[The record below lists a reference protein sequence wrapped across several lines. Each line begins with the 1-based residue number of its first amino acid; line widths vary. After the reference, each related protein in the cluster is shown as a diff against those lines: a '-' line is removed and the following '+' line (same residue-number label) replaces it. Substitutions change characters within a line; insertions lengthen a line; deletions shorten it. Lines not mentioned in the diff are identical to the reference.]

1 MQIKEDYKNYIPPGN
16 IRKDIEAL
24 LKPIESQFT
33 KSICRITLRKSSEL
47 QIKKVGHET
56 IEGKLYKTT
65 SYILGNYNT
74 SRNEITLYI
83 NNIFSIFN
91 KTELKIAPIR
101 RYILSRTLYHEFAHH
116 LHFCYFYR
124 GPEDDA
130 EKVAEDWAA
139 DASNFFMEKNYKYL
153 LPIFNL
159 YKRRL
164 DKRLGRDYWK

>member
-1 MQIKEDYKNYIPPGN
+1 MQITEDYEDYIPPGN
-16 IRKDIEAL
+16 IQKDIEAL